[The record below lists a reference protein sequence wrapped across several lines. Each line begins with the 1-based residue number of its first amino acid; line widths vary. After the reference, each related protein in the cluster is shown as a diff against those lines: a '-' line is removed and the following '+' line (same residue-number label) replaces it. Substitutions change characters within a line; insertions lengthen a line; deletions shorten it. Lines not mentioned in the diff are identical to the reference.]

1 MRELTIKGIIGSNLK
16 LGENPHICLPKITIE
31 VLKYY
36 QELMKAYKLEILEN
50 LYFNVYLVHSNHRK
64 KSTTTSG
71 TDTST

>member
-36 QELMKAYKLEILEN
+36 QELMKAYETKEIGEFILQYV
-50 LYFNVYLVHSNHRK
+50 LSPF
-64 KSTTTSG
+64 KS
-71 TDTST
+71 